1 MGWGGELDEVEIS
14 NLPDKELKVML
25 IKMLIKLRRR
35 MNEHSENF
43 KKGKENIKKEWIRG
57 EKYSNWSEKYAR

>member
-43 KKGKENIKKEWIRG
+43 KKGKENIKKE
-57 EKYSNWSEKYAR
+57 